1 MHSSLIVAAFVWLAG
16 LVASHGGSLATE
28 VLKRGEFLATNGL
41 ALLHARDVCGAGTSA
56 DEASYIRLARDLHE
70 QSNLARF
77 LTQHAARNFT
87 DYDHS
92 HESNDGFHLDT
103 DPHEI
108 FSKYPACALSPDATE
123 GPYYV
128 EGELV
133 RSEIIDGQPGI
144 PLYLKIRVKDIEKC
158 TDVSNVFVEIW
169 HTNATGV
176 YSGVD
181 QQHDMT
187 FCRGLQKTDDMGV
200 VSFLTI
206 FPGHYY
212 GRTPHIHVAVHVDAK
227 QEADNS
233 VHDNTVSMNA
243 QVYFDQDLIHAVEKT
258 SPYDTNTQEFTTNED
273 DRFLGQEASAQFD
286 PFVYWIPVAKRVE
299 DGLIAWITVGA
310 NMTEHRELSV
320 ADHRS

>member
-1 MHSSLIVAAFVWLAG
+1 MMHTSLFGVVFVWLAS
-16 LVASHGGSLATE
+16 LVAAHGGSLATE
-28 VLKRGEFLATNGL
+28 VLKRGEFLIANGP
-41 ALLHARDVCGAGTSA
+41 ALLQARDACGAGTSTNA
-56 DEASYIRLARDLHE
+56 ASYIRLARELHE
-70 QSNLARF
+70 ESSLA
-77 LTQHAARNFT
+77 TRNFT

-92 HESNDGFHLDT
+92 HESNDDFHLDT

-123 GPYYV
+123 GPFYV

-133 RSEIIDGQPGI
+133 RPEIIDGQPGI

-169 HTNATGV
+169 HANATGV

-181 QQHDMT
+181 KQHGMT
-187 FCRGLQKTDDMGV
+187 FCRGLQKTDEMGV

-212 GRTPHIHVAVHVDAK
+212 GRAPHIHVAVHVDAK

-243 QVYFDQDLIHAVEKT
+243 QIYFDQSLIHAVEKT
-258 SPYDTNTQEFTTNED
+258 SPYKENTQQFTANED
-273 DRFLGQEASAQFD
+273 DWFLGQEASAQFD
-286 PFVYWIPVAKRVE
+286 PFVYWIPVGKRME
-299 DGLIAWITVGA
+299 DGIIGWITVGA
-310 NMTEHRELSV
+310 NMTEHRELVV
-320 ADHRS
+320 ADHRP